1 MYWGIDSG
9 STSVNVLLLNDEKDI
24 LGYRIAESGCRPAE
38 TAEQLMRDI
47 CKENCLSIQNAPII
61 STGYGRR
68 NIRNAQRTFTEV
80 TCHAYGVQYLYPKPR
95 PLSTSVGR
103 TVKLYTFPRMEGQ
116 TTS

>member
-47 CKENCLSIQNAPII
+47 CKENCLSRQNVPII

-80 TCHAYGVQYLYPKPR
+80 TCHAYGVQYLYPEAETV
-95 PLSTSVGR
+95 STSVGR
-103 TVKLYTFPRMEGQ
+103 TVKLYTFPRMEG
-116 TTS
+116 